1 MQCAA
6 DAAANNAPSRFASG
20 EACCFLLREGYIFSC
35 FGAGI
40 WFLCFGR
47 IRCFPISGRAHSSC
61 VEEGRV
67 FSASGKAHCFPASGG
82 RHSFNLGGAQGL
94 SCFDRGAFLFWGMA
108 YCFRPRRCALVN
120 PCAYEGLPRLRNR
133 SARVSFAAVR
143 RVRRLYAAPRAASC
157 GRCRGRWR
165 ACVLCAPP

>member
-61 VEEGRV
+61 VEEGAFFLHREKRI
-67 FSASGKAHCFPASGG
+67 ASLHREGGILSTWEGRRGFRASVVVRFCFGEW
-82 RHSFNLGGAQGL
+82 RIV
-94 SCFDRGAFLFWGMA
+94 FDRVDA
-108 YCFRPRRCALVN
+108 
-120 PCAYEGLPRLRNR
+120 RL
-133 SARVSFAAVR
+133 
-143 RVRRLYAAPRAASC
+143 
-157 GRCRGRWR
+157 
-165 ACVLCAPP
+165 